1 MKLKLFVLFA
11 ALAVVSAGCL
21 RTEIDIDVSDD
32 GSVQYGGVF
41 AVDPEA
47 IGQLDELLGEFGD
60 DADGG
65 EGIPGRD
72 EICEQFVTDQGFDDM
87 PSGEGVEADVEPY
100 DEDGFCGVR
109 FQVTADADAA
119 DEALAGVGG
128 GQDLVLREEP
138 GGGWYFELPLGDLGD
153 AGDVA
158 GFPGFDNFF
167 DGASFVVRVKLP
179 GTQIDHNADEIA
191 SDGTM
196 IWNVDLL
203 NPPGTSLF
211 VQTEPGDPITGDA
224 DPEGGGIDDDGGSN
238 TVLIVLL
245 VVLALAAIA
254 AALWW
259 FSRKKSSGG
268 DAATG
273 EPVGVGAAGLGGTA
287 TADTGWA
294 TTAPSS
300 PPAGGSPQPTTP
312 DPTQPFG
319 VPAAA
324 SPAEP
329 APTAPQPAATDQPE
343 VVASPTPEQ
352 ATGQSVWDPVRRSYV
367 QWDPTAGHWL
377 VFDDATQQWRPEG

>member
-1 MKLKLFVLFA
+1 VKLKVLLLVA
-11 ALAVVSAGCL
+11 ALVVVSAGCL

-41 AVDPEA
+41 AIDPEA
-47 IGQLDELLGEFGD
+47 IGQLEELFGELDEGAE
-60 DADGG
+60 GG

-72 EICEQFVTDQGFDDM
+72 QICDEFLTEQGFDEM
-87 PSGEGVEADVEPY
+87 PSGEGVDANVEPY

-109 FQVTADADAA
+109 FQVTADAASA
-119 DEALAGVGG
+119 NEALAGVGG
-128 GQDLVLREEP
+128 GQDLILREEP

-158 GFPGFDNFF
+158 EFPGFGDFF

-224 DPEGGGIDDDGGSN
+224 DPEGGGVGDDGGGSN
-238 TVLIVLL
+238 TLLIVVL

-259 FSRKKSSGG
+259 FSRKKSSAG
-268 DAATG
+268 DAPTDQSF
-273 EPVGVGAAGLGGTA
+273 GVGAAGA
-287 TADTGWA
+287 PHADNGWA
-294 TTAPSS
+294 MGAPSS
-300 PPAGGSPQPTTP
+300 PPAGASQQPTTP

-319 VPAAA
+319 VPAASA
-324 SPAEP
+324 AP
-329 APTAPQPAATDQPE
+329 APTTPQPDTAEQPA

-352 ATGQSVWDPVRRSYV
+352 ATGQSVWDPVRRAYV

-377 VFDDATQQWRPEG
+377 VFDDATQQWRTEA